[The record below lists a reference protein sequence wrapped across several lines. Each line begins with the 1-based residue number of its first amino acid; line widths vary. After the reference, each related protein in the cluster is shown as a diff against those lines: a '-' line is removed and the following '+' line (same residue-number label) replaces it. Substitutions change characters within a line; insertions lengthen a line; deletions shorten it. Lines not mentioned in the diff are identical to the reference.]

1 MSRDEILSFL
11 FFLEFILKSM
21 EKRGVYSKRWVL
33 FYFSSINVI
42 YCNIILKILSKHLLS
57 ITIEEDLI
65 RIYR

>member
-1 MSRDEILSFL
+1 MRFYLFF

>member
-1 MSRDEILSFL
+1 MRFYLFF
-11 FFLEFILKSM
+11 FFLEFILKNM